1 MAQVLIIDD
10 DPSIRRLLR
19 GIVEPKGHMVVEA
32 DSGRSGI
39 EAFKTLPID
48 LVLTDIVMPDMDG
61 NQTIIELRRL
71 NPRTRIIAISG
82 GGRARNLTPLQ
93 LAKQFGADRILE
105 KPFRRADVQRTIDEV
120 LAEGTIP
127 TPAKGTL

>member
-10 DPSIRRLLR
+10 DRGIRQLLR
-19 GIVEPKGHMVVEA
+19 RIIESRGHVAVEA
-32 DSGRSGI
+32 DTGRTGVD
-39 EAFKTLPID
+39 AFQQQSFD

-61 NQTIIELRRL
+61 NQTIVHLRKL
-71 NPRTRIIAISG
+71 NPSIKIIAVSG

-105 KPFRRADVQRTIDEV
+105 KPFRRDDVLRTLDEM
-120 LAEGTIP
+120 LGGGQAP
-127 TPAKGTL
+127 SAA

>member
-10 DPSIRRLLR
+10 DRGIRQLLR
-19 GIVEPKGHMVVEA
+19 RIIESRGHVVVEA
-32 DSGRSGI
+32 DSGRTGV
-39 EAFKTLPID
+39 EALQQQPFD

-61 NQTIIELRRL
+61 NQAIVQLRKL
-71 NPRTRIIAISG
+71 NAGIRIVAVSG

-105 KPFRRADVQRTIDEV
+105 KPFRRDDVLRTVEEMLGD
-120 LAEGTIP
+120 
-127 TPAKGTL
+127 TPAPAA

>member
-10 DPSIRRLLR
+10 DRGIRQLLR
-19 GIVEPKGHMVVEA
+19 RIIATRGHMIVEA
-32 DSGRSGI
+32 DSGRTGV
-39 EAFKTLPID
+39 EAFRQQAFD

-61 NQTIIELRRL
+61 NQTIVQLRKL
-71 NPRTRIIAISG
+71 NPDIRIVAVSG

-105 KPFRRADVQRTIDEV
+105 KPFRRDDVVRMVDEI
-120 LAEGTIP
+120 LAGGQVP
-127 TPAKGTL
+127 PPAKDTA